1 MLTVQL
7 SVCPVSVAAFFYTYK
22 HVGKKTTKKDKKT
35 LGINNNT
42 ANANNNNNSAIT
54 SYDDAVSVVIS
65 SDDMISNSEINQ
77 YHRIYQGHDI
87 SGAVVCVSV

>member
-22 HVGKKTTKKDKKT
+22 HVGEKNNKKRQKT

-42 ANANNNNNSAIT
+42 ANANNNNSAIT